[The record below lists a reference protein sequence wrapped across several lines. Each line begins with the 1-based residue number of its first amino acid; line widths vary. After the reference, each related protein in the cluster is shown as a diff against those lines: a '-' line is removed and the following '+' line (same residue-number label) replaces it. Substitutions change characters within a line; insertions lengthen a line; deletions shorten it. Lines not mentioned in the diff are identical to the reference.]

1 MYKKHMISPLSIDH
15 LVFRI
20 SNPDQTERFYLSLLG
35 PAAYRDE
42 HVVMYV
48 VGGTRLFFT
57 KVAAGK
63 TAPYDKDEIGLNHI
77 AFAVS
82 NLTELQAIQDQLDS
96 AGITNSGIKIDPQGQ
111 KEYVWL
117 NDPDGFRVEFY
128 LRPE

>member
-1 MYKKHMISPLSIDH
+1 MISPISIDH

-42 HVVMYV
+42 HLVMYV
-48 VGGTRLFFT
+48 VGTTRLFFT
-57 KVAAGK
+57 KVAAEK

-77 AFAVS
+77 AFAVR
-82 NLTELQAIQDQLDS
+82 NLSELQAIQDQMTA
-96 AGITNSGIKIDPQGQ
+96 AGISHSGQRTDPHGG